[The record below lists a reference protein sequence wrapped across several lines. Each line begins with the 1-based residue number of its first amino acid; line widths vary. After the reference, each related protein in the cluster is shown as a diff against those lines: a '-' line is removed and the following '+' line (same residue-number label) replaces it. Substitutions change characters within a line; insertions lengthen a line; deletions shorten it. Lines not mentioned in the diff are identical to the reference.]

1 MKKLILIR
9 HAKTES
15 PSFASQ
21 DFERKL
27 KKRGWSDAKL
37 IAEYILD
44 KGCKPEKIITSP
56 AVRAYQTSTVFCD
69 VNNYAEKNM
78 SKLPILYDG
87 DTTQAML
94 DAISSVA
101 GDSKTVMVIGHNP
114 DMAILAMRLTG
125 QRIEKFPT
133 TGTVVINF
141 DVDNWSQIEVGKGY
155 LELFVYPSML
165 KNKK

>member
-15 PSFASQ
+15 PSLVNL

-37 IAEYILD
+37 IAEYLLD
-44 KGCKPEKIITSP
+44 KGYVPDKILTSP
-56 AVRAYQTSTVFCD
+56 AVRAYQTSTMFCEVYKYKEQD
-69 VNNYAEKNM
+69 MAT
-78 SKLPILYDG
+78 LPILYDG
-87 DTTQAML
+87 DTTQAMV
-94 DAISSVA
+94 DAIASVA
-101 GDSKTVMVIGHNP
+101 ADSKTVMVIGHNP
-114 DMAILAMRLTG
+114 DMAILAMRLSG

-141 DVDNWSQIEVGKGY
+141 DVEKWNNVEVGSGY

-165 KNKK
+165 KLK